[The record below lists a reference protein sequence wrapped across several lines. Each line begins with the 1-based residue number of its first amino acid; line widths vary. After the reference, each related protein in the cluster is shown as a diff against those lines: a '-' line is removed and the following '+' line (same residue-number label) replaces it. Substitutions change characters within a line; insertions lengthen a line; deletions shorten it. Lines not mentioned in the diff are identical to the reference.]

1 MIIEV
6 GYAQSLPDLH
16 QKVTLYFSQE
26 TSIQIVLIIKIFD
39 LRVDNNTFALIA
51 ALYLRTNQNP
61 LIPVNIISFG
71 SADPAPSTVNY
82 IIDTMNVPPNNF
94 IGIGRTAN
102 GVNCPP
108 CNMAGIPMYQMN
120 NSCSRAFRWI
130 S

>member
-1 MIIEV
+1 MVIEV
-6 GYAQSLPDLH
+6 GYLQSLPDLH

-71 SADPAPSTVNY
+71 FFWVSRSCT
-82 IIDTMNVPPNNF
+82 I
-94 IGIGRTAN
+94 
-102 GVNCPP
+102 NCELYHWYYE
-108 CNMAGIPMYQMN
+108 CA
-120 NSCSRAFRWI
+120 S
-130 S
+130 